1 MRGDKI
7 ALWEG
12 RKMKKAEMMDQHLET
27 YEEKISSTEIWHTV
41 DLIYK
46 INLDEAPIVNKE
58 MEGMSS
64 LSGREAIDSFLQQ
77 YEGTITGA
85 RARSILNE
93 MFGVNLDA
101 ISSLEGARLSLYSKG
116 QWIVQHEKDLF
127 VVHTGAGDI
136 DVKVYPTNYFLEQ
149 TGLKQLPT
157 NLQQEL
163 ASIGY
168 YFDDTKDSYYYSN
181 PTGEAVSDAFKGK
194 TIGAILGVIQQ
205 SFAHL

>member
-1 MRGDKI
+1 MG
-7 ALWEG
+7 G
-12 RKMKKAEMMDQHLET
+12 PKMKKAEMMDQHLET
-27 YEEKISSTEIWHTV
+27 YEEKISSTEIWHV
-41 DLIYK
+41 VNLIYK

-58 MEGMSS
+58 IEGISS

-77 YEGTITGA
+77 YEGNITGTK
-85 RARSILNE
+85 ARSILNE

-136 DVKVYPTNYFLEQ
+136 DVKVYPTNYFFEQ
-149 TGLKQLPT
+149 TGLKELPT
-157 NLQQEL
+157 NLRHKL

-168 YFDDTKDSYYYSN
+168 YFDDTMDSYYYSN
-181 PTGEAVSDAFKGK
+181 PTSEAVSDTFKGK
-194 TIGAILGVIQQ
+194 TIGTILGVIQQ
-205 SFAHL
+205 SFSHL